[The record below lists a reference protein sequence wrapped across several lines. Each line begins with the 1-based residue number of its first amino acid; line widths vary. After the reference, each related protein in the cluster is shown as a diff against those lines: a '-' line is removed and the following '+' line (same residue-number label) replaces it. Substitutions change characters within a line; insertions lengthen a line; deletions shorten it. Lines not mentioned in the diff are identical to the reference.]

1 MDTDDKEDDDDTL
14 MPPPVPMPVYKT
26 YIWRWFVLGT
36 YTLLSFSN
44 GLNWLTFSSIVKF
57 AADFYKVSIDELN
70 YLTIIFFIGSVV
82 GALPAMYVLDS
93 LNLRVAVWIGA
104 VLNFIGTIIRLVSV
118 FLPTSVPYLGFGVA
132 MFSQFIISLAQSYFL
147 YAPPKVASV
156 WFPEG
161 ERVIANTIISLSNVV
176 GIAVS
181 MLLAPGIV
189 TSTDKLPILLGVTVI
204 PALLGLVMAVF
215 NWKKRP
221 SSPPSPS
228 SEDGMKLWAGL
239 KKLVRNWQ
247 YWFLCVIWSIAAG
260 VFNAFLVLIPQ
271 FLCPFGYS
279 EWYSGA
285 VGAGMIFAGLVGA
298 LIFGFIIDR
307 TKRFEEIS
315 KIAMFISSLS
325 SLLVMELFRIPNQ
338 PVLVALSF
346 GLFGFFALT
355 LMPVFSELA
364 IEITYPVAE
373 GTCNGIL
380 WTCVQFVGA
389 AITFVAPYF
398 GQPPDPKFSSISQ
411 CSVGNSTNSTTNDT
425 TDLDYINLFYFN
437 GALFFL
443 IVTAY
448 SLLFWPRYRRV
459 EAERRRYKQTHL
471 QSTESSAD

>member
-1 MDTDDKEDDDDTL
+1 MDPETEDDKDSL
-14 MPPPVPMPVYKT
+14 MSPAVFTPVYKT
-26 YIWRWFVLGT
+26 HIWRWFVLAT
-36 YTLLSFSN
+36 FSVLSFSN
-44 GLNWLTFSSIVKF
+44 GLNWLTFASIVKF
-57 AADFYKVSIDELN
+57 SADFYNVTINELN
-70 YLTIIFFIGSVV
+70 YLTVIFFIGSVV
-82 GALPAMYVLDS
+82 GALPAMFVLDS
-93 LNLRVAVWIGA
+93 LSLRSAVWIGA
-104 VLNFIGTIIRLVSV
+104 ILNLIGTIIRFVSV

-156 WFPEG
+156 WFSEG
-161 ERVIANTIISLSNVV
+161 ERVIANTITSLSNVV

-189 TSTDKLPILLGVTVI
+189 TSTRELPLLLGLTLV
-204 PALLGLVMAVF
+204 PALIGLVMAVF
-215 NWKKRP
+215 NWKKKP
-221 SSPPSPS
+221 PFPPSPT

-260 VFNAFLVLIPQ
+260 IFNAFLALIPQ

-285 VGAGMIFAGLVGA
+285 VGAGMIFSGLVGA

-307 TKRFEEIS
+307 TKRFEELS
-315 KIAMFISSLS
+315 KIAMFLASLA
-325 SLLVMELFRIPNQ
+325 SLLVMELYRIPNQ
-338 PVLVALSF
+338 PVLVAIAF
-346 GLFGFFALT
+346 GLFGFFGLT

-380 WTCVQFVGA
+380 WTSVQFVGA
-389 AITFVAPYF
+389 ALTFVAPYF
-398 GQPPDPKFSSISQ
+398 GQPPDPKYSSISQ
-411 CSVGNSTNSTTNDT
+411 CDVSNSTTSDT
-425 TDLDYINLFYFN
+425 ADSQGLDYINLFYFN
-437 GALFFL
+437 GVLFFL
-443 IVTAY
+443 TVTAY

-459 EAERRRYKQTHL
+459 EAEKRRFREIHL
-471 QSTESSAD
+471 RASTD

>member
-1 MDTDDKEDDDDTL
+1 MDPETEDDKDSL
-14 MPPPVPMPVYKT
+14 MSPAVFTPVYKT
-26 YIWRWFVLGT
+26 HIWRWFVLAT
-36 YTLLSFSN
+36 FSVLSFSN
-44 GLNWLTFSSIVKF
+44 GLNWLTFASIVKF
-57 AADFYKVSIDELN
+57 SADFYNVTINELN
-70 YLTIIFFIGSVV
+70 YLTVIFFIGSVV
-82 GALPAMYVLDS
+82 GALPAMFVLDS
-93 LNLRVAVWIGA
+93 LSLRSAVWIGA
-104 VLNFIGTIIRLVSV
+104 ILNLIGTIIRFVSV

-156 WFPEG
+156 WFSEG
-161 ERVIANTIISLSNVV
+161 ERVIANTITSLSNVV

-189 TSTDKLPILLGVTVI
+189 TSTRELPLLLGLTLV
-204 PALLGLVMAVF
+204 PALIGLVMAVF
-215 NWKKRP
+215 NWKKKP
-221 SSPPSPS
+221 PFPPSPT

-260 VFNAFLVLIPQ
+260 IFNAFLALIPQ

-285 VGAGMIFAGLVGA
+285 VGAGMIFSGLVGA

-307 TKRFEEIS
+307 TKRFEELS
-315 KIAMFISSLS
+315 KIAMFLASLA
-325 SLLVMELFRIPNQ
+325 SLLVMELYRIPNQ
-338 PVLVALSF
+338 PVLVAIAF
-346 GLFGFFALT
+346 GLFGFFGLT

-380 WTCVQFVGA
+380 WTSVQFVGA
-389 AITFVAPYF
+389 ALTFVAPYF
-398 GQPPDPKFSSISQ
+398 GQPPDPKYSSISQ
-411 CSVGNSTNSTTNDT
+411 CDVSNSTNSTTSDT
-425 TDLDYINLFYFN
+425 ADSQGLDYINLFYFN
-437 GALFFL
+437 GVLFFL
-443 IVTAY
+443 TVTAY

-459 EAERRRYKQTHL
+459 EAEKRRFREIHL
-471 QSTESSAD
+471 QASTD

>member
-1 MDTDDKEDDDDTL
+1 MDTENKEDDRDSL
-14 MPPPVPMPVYKT
+14 VSSPVLTPVYQT
-26 YIWRWFVLGT
+26 QIWRWFVLAT
-36 YTLLSFSN
+36 FSVLSFSN
-44 GLNWLTFSSIVKF
+44 GLNWLTFASIVKF
-57 AADFYKVSIDELN
+57 AADFYDVTINELN

-82 GALPAMYVLDS
+82 GALPAMFVLDS
-93 LNLRVAVWIGA
+93 LSLRAAVWIGA
-104 VLNFIGTIIRLVSV
+104 ILNFIGTIIRLISV

-156 WFPEG
+156 WFSEG
-161 ERVIANTIISLSNVV
+161 ERVVANTITSLSNVV

-189 TSTDKLPILLGVTVI
+189 TSTRELPLLMGVTVV
-204 PALLGLVMAVF
+204 PALIGLAMAVF
-215 NWKKRP
+215 NWKKKP
-221 SSPPSPS
+221 SFPPSPS

-247 YWFLCVIWSIAAG
+247 YWFLCVIWSIIAG
-260 VFNAFLVLIPQ
+260 VFNAFLALIPQ

-285 VGAGMIFAGLVGA
+285 VGAGMIFSGLVGA

-315 KIAMFISSLS
+315 KIVMFLS
-325 SLLVMELFRIPNQ
+325 FLASLLVMELYRIPNQ
-338 PVLVALSF
+338 PVVVAVSF
-346 GLFGFFALT
+346 GAFGFFGLT

-380 WTCVQFVGA
+380 WTSVQFVGA
-389 AITFVAPYF
+389 AITFVAPFF
-398 GQPPDPKFSSISQ
+398 GQPPDPKYSSMSQ
-411 CSVGNSTNSTTNDT
+411 CDISNSTTSDT
-425 TDLDYINLFYFN
+425 TDSQGLDYINLFYFN
-437 GALFFL
+437 GALFFVS
-443 IVTAY
+443 VTAY

-459 EAERRRYKQTHL
+459 EAEKRKLRQNQL
-471 QSTESSAD
+471 QASTD